1 VSSVRLR
8 AIVVSATPT
17 SRDQSTGTYDPHDY
31 EERKLAQGADATT
44 GETTQGLDQL
54 QDLQGIM
61 GVFAVFGKLSVR
73 VPGVFRLRFE
83 LYETIRLAVDPLDF
97 LRGSTSLSP
106 ATHSTVKSL
115 HPSAAERRD
124 SLPVC
129 LSPLK
134 CTRRS
139 SSRE

>member
-1 VSSVRLR
+1 MAVSSVRLR

-17 SRDQSTGTYDPHDY
+17 TRDQSTGVYDPYDY

-54 QDLQGIM
+54 QDLQGTM

-83 LYETIRLAVDPLDF
+83 LYETIRLVVDPLDLF
-97 LRGSTSLSP
+97 RVSP
-106 ATHSTVKSL
+106 AYRSL
-115 HPSAAERRD
+115 CILYVPQRRRKGPC
-124 SLPVC
+124 LVC
-129 LSPLK
+129 VRTL
-134 CTRRS
+134 
-139 SSRE
+139 